1 MKKRILVADS
11 DENAINE
18 IKEMLSSDSYE
29 VITTGNGKK
38 VIEFAKKESLDLII
52 LEVSLE
58 ELDGFSVCKTLRVEG
73 HRMPVIFLTNRIS
86 EIDAV
91 IGLELG
97 AQDYVRKQLQK
108 RELMTRINGLLKKE
122 QNGKSNRKIEVV
134 GLEIDL
140 DRRKVKYNGKT
151 KDLTNKEFQLLY
163 ILASCP
169 NKVFSRYELLDR
181 VWESIGNAQTRT
193 VDLHVGYLRKKIEE
207 NPKRPRLFKTIR
219 GAGYFL
225 DTEE

>member
-1 MKKRILVADS
+1 VKKRILVADS